1 MNSFTSAIR
10 SSLLQNANKGDKL
23 RRWSIKELLKV
34 NDVNATNAEVVLQ
47 EIRTRLAIQHQR
59 LSSFS
64 RVEEYA
70 KIASSSDG
78 ATLSKSLKM
87 LLQLHENTYMLP
99 HEIIE
104 TDYLMEGFS
113 NRPKQ
118 IYLKQ
123 MVDDIMT
130 RHGASV
136 DTFADAAIASR
147 NMEFQIPQILRKQ
160 FRTDA
165 TILQNPEPFLHSRLL
180 IQLICEHYVSLN
192 KGKPTGA
199 VSIDADILD
208 IVDDAT
214 TEAKHVADANLGIA
228 PEVQI
233 RSADGPFVPPPIIRS
248 WLHHAIVEVTKNAMM
263 STVEKW
269 DEQPLHQKQSLPSN
283 ILIDVSRDTDFM
295 SIRVVDNGIGL
306 NSDRSDKA
314 FQFAASSTQKRWDRI
329 DEQQSYAA
337 VRQPLGSLG
346 VGLSLSNLMMKCF
359 GGSVSLHN
367 NQSESGC
374 TATLR
379 VNYNDDYK
387 ALN

>member
-1 MNSFTSAIR
+1 
-10 SSLLQNANKGDKL
+10 
-23 RRWSIKELLKV
+23 
-34 NDVNATNAEVVLQ
+34 
-47 EIRTRLAIQHQR
+47 
-59 LSSFS
+59 
-64 RVEEYA
+64 
-70 KIASSSDG
+70 
-78 ATLSKSLKM
+78 
-87 LLQLHENTYMLP
+87 
-99 HEIIE
+99 
-104 TDYLMEGFS
+104 
-113 NRPKQ
+113 
-118 IYLKQ
+118 

-160 FRTDA
+160 FRSDA

-306 NSDRSDKA
+306 NADRSDKA
-314 FQFAASSTQKRWDRI
+314 FRFAASSTQKRWDRI

-359 GGSVSLHN
+359 GGSVSLSN
-367 NQSESGC
+367 NQSKSGC